1 MPLFVNNQTEKAK
14 LDNNLT
20 ETLETVVQTVLKT
33 ENRNDDPE
41 VSLVLVDDDYIRELN
56 NTYRNKDSAT
66 DVLSFAME
74 ESTGEEPLF
83 EAEEDVILG
92 DIIISVET
100 AERQAKE
107 YGHSFV
113 REMAFLTTHGML
125 HLLGYDHEVEEKRT
139 VMREREEQILSL
151 LNISR

>member
-1 MPLFVNNQTEKAK
+1 M
-14 LDNNLT
+14 
-20 ETLETVVQTVLKT
+20 
-33 ENRNDDPE
+33 
-41 VSLVLVDDDYIRELN
+41 LVDDDYIRELN

-151 LNISR
+151 LSISR